1 MVHVSDQPRVAA
13 CPDRPPGSIEGSD
26 LWRKRLTLPT
36 YTVGE
41 AARYAQAKP
50 QTVGYWFRGGETS
63 GPALPGRKAGER
75 LNYFEAV
82 EVAFVAAF
90 RSYGVGLRNLREA
103 RAYFQALLQ
112 AEYPFATQRFFT
124 EGTRVL
130 RDWGVRQ
137 ELSEFTEVVIGDE
150 HGQLAWA
157 GLLSE
162 KFHTFDYERGLALRW
177 HVAGRSSPV
186 QIDPRISFGV
196 PSVQGIPTWA
206 MRGRRLAGESVAEIG
221 DDFGLEEYEVI
232 AGLEFEGLEPE
243 AA

>member
-1 MVHVSDQPRVAA
+1 MVSITQ
-13 CPDRPPGSIEGSD
+13 RPHLNESLTRPAESLEDSD

-36 YTVGE
+36 YTVAEVG
-41 AARYAQAKP
+41 RYSQAKP
-50 QTVGYWFRGGETS
+50 QTIGYWFRGSSTNE
-63 GPALPGRKAGER
+63 PALPGRKPGER

-90 RSYGVGLRNLREA
+90 RSYGVRLSNLREA

-112 AEYPFATQRFFT
+112 AEYPFTTERFFM

-130 RDWGVRQ
+130 REWGVRQ
-137 ELSEFTEVVIGDE
+137 EISDFTEAVIGDE

-162 KFHTFDYERGLALRW
+162 KFHTFDYERGLALCW

-186 QIDPRISFGV
+186 QIDPRISFGAPCV
-196 PSVQGIPTWA
+196 HGIPTWA
-206 MRGRRLAGESVAEIG
+206 MRGRMLAGESVAEIS
-221 DDFGLEEYEVI
+221 DDFGLEDREVI
-232 AGLEFEGLEPE
+232 AGLEFEGLELK

>member
-1 MVHVSDQPRVAA
+1 MSVSNRPRVAVSLE
-13 CPDRPPGSIEGSD
+13 RPAGSLEGSD

-36 YTVGE
+36 YTVAEVG
-41 AARYAQAKP
+41 RYAHAKP
-50 QTVGYWFRGGETS
+50 QTIGSWFRGAATH

-82 EVAFVAAF
+82 EVACVAAF
-90 RSYGVGLRNLREA
+90 RSFGVRLRNLREA

-112 AEYPFATQRFFT
+112 AEYPFATQRFYT

-130 RDWGVRQ
+130 QEWGVRQ
-137 ELSEFTEVVIGDE
+137 ELSDFTEVVIGDE

-157 GLLSE
+157 GLLGE

-177 HVAGRSSPV
+177 YVAGRNSPV
-186 QIDPRISFGV
+186 QIDPRISFGA
-196 PSVQGIPTWA
+196 PSVHGIPTWA
-206 MRGRRLAGESVAEIG
+206 IRGRMLAGESVAEIS
-221 DDFGLEEYEVI
+221 DDFGLEDHEVI
-232 AGLEFEGLEPE
+232 AGLKFEGPELE